1 MNSLRWCKRVR
12 RLVAWTIAW
21 TVVLQVSFA
30 VLGSLDLT
38 VRDPSGSADDVAHVI
53 LIYPDASEEDLGFT
67 PQGVVSGR
75 TWNLLTESAL
85 LSKGPGTYTLR
96 IIHDKD
102 TNAVCSDPDDEVLGT
117 YEITFGGGIVV
128 SGVDDVATATGGQST
143 MIGVLSNDLLVD
155 ASSFSFGTMPCPI
168 SVPDTSCGC
177 STYGEPAVQ
186 CPSSLTL
193 GVNYVQGQFAV
204 TVGDPALSLVSSGSP
219 SHGVARVVGDS
230 IQYTP
235 DDGYCGTDSFSYAVS
250 RGGSMDTATVTVDV
264 SASSPQPQDDSV
276 ETPEEQAVLVDVLAN
291 DGPGLELAGVSPPGN
306 GEAAIDEDLVQYQPD
321 PRFEGRDR
329 FTYTVRNACGEIA
342 SAVVQ
347 VDVLHV
353 NHPPVANAG
362 SLYSGV
368 VGEMVRFDG
377 RFSFD
382 PDIEDSLQ
390 YRWDLD
396 GDRRF
401 DTAWMDS
408 PIAERTYDEPFYGRI
423 TLEVRDIYR
432 GQPTGEISTDQGWL
446 QIAPQPPQ
454 IISVLFLDLDGDG
467 ERTEADVGLPEIPLI
482 LDETLIATTD
492 TAGQVQFDDLA
503 AGEHTLRITEDG
515 LRLLEQRG
523 YGVQEFSAV
532 VEANPGEPTVVLF
545 TSQSVVGKVRGRVFY
560 DSNGSGSWDEG
571 EAGKARVRIAV
582 DGRVVLTGDDGRFL
596 FLYVPVGTHTLTV
609 CSGEEAKELELLVI
623 GGEETV
629 VEIPCSVEAQNA
641 GFLEVIVERVS
652 GVDTEDTGL

>member
-1 MNSLRWCKRVR
+1 M
-12 RLVAWTIAW
+12 
-21 TVVLQVSFA
+21 QVSFA
-30 VLGSLDLT
+30 ALGSLDLT

-53 LIYPDASEEDLGFT
+53 LIYPDASEADLGFT

-75 TWNLLTESAL
+75 TWNLLTESAI

-102 TNAVCSDPDDEVLGT
+102 TNAACSDPDDEVLGT
-117 YEITFGGGIVV
+117 YEITFGGGVVV
-128 SGVDDVATATGGQST
+128 SGVDDMATATGGQST
-143 MIGVLSNDLLVD
+143 MIDVLSNDLLVD

-168 SVPDTSCGC
+168 SVPETNCAC

-204 TVGDPALSLVSSGSP
+204 TVDDPALAIVSPGSP
-219 SHGVARVVGDS
+219 SHGVASIVGKA

-235 DDGYCGTDSFSYAVS
+235 DDGYCGSDSFSYAVS
-250 RGGSMDTATVTVDV
+250 RGEAMDTATVTVNV
-264 SASSPQPQDDSV
+264 SASSPFPQDDSV
-276 ETPEEQAVLVDVLAN
+276 ETPEEQGILVDVLAN
-291 DGPGLELAGVSPPGN
+291 DGPGLELVSVSSPAHGKAVIV
-306 GEAAIDEDLVQYQPD
+306 GDRVQYVPGL
-321 PRFEGRDR
+321 RFEGEDR
-329 FTYTVRNACGEIA
+329 FTYMVRSACGETA
-342 SAVVQ
+342 SALVQ

-362 SLYSGV
+362 GLYNGV
-368 VGEMVRFDG
+368 VGEMIRFDG

-382 PDIEDSLQ
+382 PDIENVLE

-423 TLEVRDIYR
+423 LLEVRDIYR
-432 GQPTGEISTDQGWL
+432 GRPTGETSTDQGWL
-446 QIAPQPPQ
+446 RIAPQPPQ

-492 TAGQVQFDDLA
+492 AAGQVQFGDLA

-523 YGVQEFSAV
+523 YGVQEFAAV
-532 VEANPGEPTVVLF
+532 VEVSPGEPTVVLF
-545 TSQSVVGKVRGRVFY
+545 ASQSVVGKVRGRVFY

-571 EAGKARVRIAV
+571 EAGKARVRIAI
-582 DGRVVLTGDDGRFL
+582 DGRVVLTGDEGRFL
-596 FLYVPVGTHTLTV
+596 FLYVPVGAHTLAV

-629 VEIPCSVEAQNA
+629 VEIPCSVEARNG

-652 GVDTEDTGL
+652 AVDTEDTGL